1 MKTNQK
7 TTLTIT
13 SLAIGTLLCTPSAF
27 ADPAATTVIAQDPT
41 PAPTVA
47 PDATVIGVDAN
58 IVAGLTV
65 TGAAGKP
72 VTVTAKGQAPRMAT
86 ASPAAPVVFRKLT
99 TGVPYAV
106 AIAGRTIGTAT
117 PLAAPGA
124 AFGLTVSTTTT
135 TGSVQ
140 LDWQHQAARSEGK
153 VNYAIT
159 ATPSA
164 TPAGT
169 QPRTA
174 AAVAPVRATV
184 NVTSATLTGLDT
196 DVLYTFTV
204 TPTNTAATGQAS
216 SASMTRSL
224 ADLAGTGK
232 AVADAA
238 PITQAADPAPAPAPA
253 PAAVPAG
260 PSTRTIYVCPAG
272 FTDAGSLCNKTQ
284 TYTFHSVTTTSP
296 YSYHQQ
302 FVQTGSHTDYSASP
316 NGGTY
321 YAQDQWNPN
330 DGSPA
335 GYYAVIPDGYYA
347 TVKDAPPAGY
357 TDNGTAYSKT
367 ELVKDTAPAGYSDNG
382 TSWITTAAKVAQEV
396 PA

>member
-1 MKTNQK
+1 MKTNHK
-7 TTLTIT
+7 AILAITTL
-13 SLAIGTLLCTPSAF
+13 AAGTLIYTPAAF
-27 ADPAATTVIAQDPT
+27 ADPVASSVIAQDPT

-86 ASPAAPVVFRKLT
+86 SSPAAPVVFRKLA

-117 PLAAPGA
+117 PLAAPGS
-124 AFGLTVSTTTT
+124 AFGLTVSTTATP
-135 TGSVQ
+135 GSVQ

-153 VNYAIT
+153 VNYTIT
-159 ATPSA
+159 ATP
-164 TPAGT
+164 TGT

-174 AAVAPVRATV
+174 AAAAPVRKTS
-184 NVTSATLTGLDT
+184 NVTSATLTGLNPDT
-196 DVLYTFTV
+196 LYTFTV

-216 SASMTRSL
+216 SATMTRTL
-224 ADLAGTGK
+224 TDLSGAGK
-232 AVADAA
+232 AAADTA
-238 PITQAADPAPAPAPA
+238 PITKAADPAPAPAAAPA
-253 PAAVPAG
+253 PAPAG
-260 PSTRTIYVCPAG
+260 PTTRTIYVCPTG

-321 YAQDQWNPN
+321 YGQNAWDAN
-330 DGSPA
+330 GSDA
-335 GYYAVIPDGYYA
+335 GYYKVTPDGYYA
-347 TVKDAPPAGY
+347 SVKDAPPAGY
-357 TDNGTAYSKT
+357 TDNGSAYSKT

-382 TSWITTAAKVAQEV
+382 TSWITTAAKVAQEI

>member
-1 MKTNQK
+1 MKTNRK
-7 TTLTIT
+7 ATLAITTL
-13 SLAIGTLLCTPSAF
+13 AAGTLIYAPAAF
-27 ADPAATTVIAQDPT
+27 ADPVASSVIAQDPT

-58 IVAGLTV
+58 IVGGLTV

-86 ASPAAPVVFRKLT
+86 AGPGAPVVFRKLS

-106 AIAGRTIGTAT
+106 AIAGRTIGIAT

-135 TGSVQ
+135 PGSVQ
-140 LDWQHQAARSEGK
+140 LDWQHQTARSEGK
-153 VNYAIT
+153 VSYTIT
-159 ATPSA
+159 ATP
-164 TPAGT
+164 TGT
-169 QPRTA
+169 QLRTA
-174 AAVAPVRATV
+174 AEVAPVRAIA
-184 NVTSATLTGLDT
+184 NVTSATLTGLNPDT
-196 DVLYTFTV
+196 LYTFTV

-216 SASMTRSL
+216 SATMTRTL
-224 ADLAGTGK
+224 ADLSAANK
-232 AVADAA
+232 PAAVAI
-238 PITQAADPAPAPAPA
+238 PLPKAADPAPAPAPA
-253 PAAVPAG
+253 SAPTPAG
-260 PSTRTIYVCPAG
+260 PTTRTIYVCPTG

-321 YAQDQWNPN
+321 YAQDAWNGN

-347 TVKDAPPAGY
+347 TVKDAPPTGY
-357 TDNGTAYSKT
+357 TDNGSAYSKT
-367 ELVKDTAPAGYSDNG
+367 ELVKDTAPVGYSDNG
-382 TSWITTAAKVAQEV
+382 TAWITTAAKVAQEV